1 MISMRVIRLAV
12 WFCAENRLKI
22 DFLRKIP
29 YARLRMKL
37 ALEAMYYLLL
47 AIEKDRKML
56 IYSDFDCEYTH
67 TVQCSHSCV
76 WFSGVWVCSQWFA
89 SALFDSIHTHSYPQR
104 EGVCS
109 FLLCLL
115 QFINICLSPSCYDA
129 FQKTRKKLLSI
140 NLPVVVFVLIDELMN
155 DAFEFRSLKIIF
167 DLHPVSCER
176 TQKSTVLSAR
186 APNRAKCFPC
196 QWLFA
201 PVTPSMLN

>member
-1 MISMRVIRLAV
+1 MFVLNCCIDDFNACYS
-12 WFCAENRLKI
+12 FGSAENRLKI

-67 TVQCSHSCV
+67 TQFNVHIHACGSVVCECV
-76 WFSGVWVCSQWFA
+76 HNDLQVHC
-89 SALFDSIHTHSYPQR
+89 LTPYTHTHPQR

-129 FQKTRKKLLSI
+129 FQERRKKWLSI
-140 NLPVVVFVLIDELMN
+140 NLPVVVFVLIAELMN

-196 QWLFA
+196 Q
-201 PVTPSMLN
+201 